1 MSDFGIARISEV
13 VSGRRPSGT
22 PGYMA
27 PEQALGSIS
36 ERSDVFVLGVV
47 LYECL
52 TGCNP
57 LLEGLRELP
66 EDPRIPSELLELLRR
81 ATAYDPVNRPSMG
94 ELRAELELM
103 LATLMEA

>member
-1 MSDFGIARISEV
+1 M
-13 VSGRRPSGT
+13 GT

-27 PEQALGSIS
+27 PEQAMGGVSQK
-36 ERSDVFVLGVV
+36 SDVFVLGVV

-52 TGCNP
+52 TGRDP

-66 EDPRIPSELLELLRR
+66 EDPRVFSELLEPLRR
-81 ATAYDPVNRPSMG
+81 ATAYDPADGPGVS

-103 LATLMEA
+103 LATLTEAED